1 MVQFIYFR
9 FAIFTLSVFLENKN
23 VNIFPALM
31 FLTVF
36 LINFLTI
43 TMNHTLEVQA
53 FRPDCLTD
61 YWRSAARRSILY
73 TVGSRKTVA
82 RVPGPGVRPRP
93 RLHELRA
100 GRQQRVDQGVSRPV
114 RRQGQEKGEAMTSSQ
129 HYTPLTLSIT
139 TSLYFCAKLVKHR

>member
-1 MVQFIYFR
+1 
-9 FAIFTLSVFLENKN
+9 
-23 VNIFPALM
+23 
-31 FLTVF
+31 
-36 LINFLTI
+36 
-43 TMNHTLEVQA
+43 MNHTLEVQA
-53 FRPDCLTD
+53 FRPDCLTG
-61 YWRSAARRSILY
+61 YWRSAARRSVLY

-93 RLHELRA
+93 RLHQLRA

-129 HYTPLTLSIT
+129 NYTSLILSIT

>member
-1 MVQFIYFR
+1 MVQFIHFC
-9 FAIFTLSVFLENKN
+9 FAIVTLLVFLENKKN

-31 FLTVF
+31 FLTVL
-36 LINFLTI
+36 LINFLII

-61 YWRSAARRSILY
+61 YWRSAARRSILC

-93 RLHELRA
+93 RLHQLRA
-100 GRQQRVDQGVSRPV
+100 GRQQRVDQGVS
-114 RRQGQEKGEAMTSSQ
+114 
-129 HYTPLTLSIT
+129 
-139 TSLYFCAKLVKHR
+139 